1 MSLEETY
8 AHWNAVLEKMNVM
21 LGHFQDMASR
31 DVGDEEEE
39 WGHVPSQV
47 APLAGVA
54 IWGSGAQRP

>member
-1 MSLEETY
+1 
-8 AHWNAVLEKMNVM
+8 MNVM